1 MNLPAAS
8 WVERLG
14 LQPHP
19 EGGYFRRIFTDA
31 RTVSTAGG
39 VRAAASSIHYL
50 LDAASPRGRLHRNR
64 SRILHYLQ
72 HGGPVR
78 YWLLAADGALTSTTL
93 GVGAGEALFLD
104 VPGGVWKASEL
115 VDGADHA
122 LVSEVVLPGF
132 DYADH
137 EFMSL
142 SQLAGDHAA
151 HLPTLRHLVR
161 PAD

>member
-31 RTVSTAGG
+31 RTVGTAGG
-39 VRAAASSIHYL
+39 DRAAASSIHYL
-50 LDAASPRGRLHRNR
+50 LDAASPQGRLHRNR

-78 YWLLAADGALTSTTL
+78 YWLLAADGVLTSTTL

-122 LVSEVVLPGF
+122 LATGRPCRAPPPRIAATRVAAGNQATARWRQRERW
-132 DYADH
+132 
-137 EFMSL
+137 
-142 SQLAGDHAA
+142 QL
-151 HLPTLRHLVR
+151 
-161 PAD
+161 